1 MDWERLKADLG
12 KGLKKGTVIVKN
24 GSLAVNE
31 RSTGTSEEGDR
42 QRKIMSFEAR
52 IHGALA
58 DLGARVY
65 VLLGSRVNNPAEDA
79 VVRDI
84 EAQIRRYDAAIAA
97 LEKKTGKTSP
107 RKTGRAA

>member
-12 KGLKKGTVIVKN
+12 KGLKKGILIVKN
-24 GSLAVNE
+24 GSMAVRE
-31 RSTGTSEEGDR
+31 RAAGATDEGEQ
-42 QRKIMSFEAR
+42 QRKIMSLKTR
-52 IHGALA
+52 IYREIA

-65 VLLGSRVNNPAEDA
+65 VLLGSKVKNPAEDA

-84 EAQIRRYDAAIAA
+84 EAQIRSYDAAIAA